1 MTLRAEDGE
10 RWGGIC
16 LKGASGGGRGRAEA
30 NTYIQASHFTGFP
43 GGQRGFLKRSET
55 VLVPV
60 FQEYVCKE
68 SQCDGESDSGIG
80 AGGTLQTRARG
91 AP

>member
-30 NTYIQASHFTGFP
+30 NTTYKPVISQA
-43 GGQRGFLKRSET
+43 FL
-55 VLVPV
+55 
-60 FQEYVCKE
+60 
-68 SQCDGESDSGIG
+68 G
-80 AGGTLQTRARG
+80 AREDF
-91 AP
+91 